1 MTGVICTSLASM
13 RLSFLKLENKSENRE
28 SEWERKIGKEVA
40 TQREPD
46 AL

>member
-13 RLSFLKLENKSENRE
+13 RLSFLKLENKFENHE
-28 SEWERKIGKEVA
+28 SEWIGKEVA